1 MTAVSWRAGPA
12 RFRNVISLRHNGPVV
27 IRTWP
32 LDRTTTVVDVRGSLG
47 AESGRALVDSVCAA
61 ITPDRPDVV
70 LNLSGVSRLDA
81 AGLGQLAASVRAIRA
96 AGGTPKAIVP
106 DVDIRELLA
115 RTHLLDL
122 LQILDADATPTLPS
136 PGR

>member
-1 MTAVSWRAGPA
+1 
-12 RFRNVISLRHNGPVV
+12 VV

-47 AESGRALVDSVCAA
+47 AESGAALVDSVCAA
-61 ITPDRPDVV
+61 IEPGRPDVV

-106 DVDIRELLA
+106 DDDIRELLA
-115 RTHLLDL
+115 RTHLLEL
-122 LQILDADATPTLPS
+122 LQVLDGEAAPTVPSAD
-136 PGR
+136 R

>member
-1 MTAVSWRAGPA
+1 MSR
-12 RFRNVISLRHNGPVV
+12 RHNGTVV

-61 ITPDRPDVV
+61 IEPGRPDVV

-106 DVDIRELLA
+106 DDDIRELLA
-115 RTHLLDL
+115 RTHLLEL
-122 LQILDADATPTLPS
+122 LQVLDGEAAPTVPSAD
-136 PGR
+136 R